1 MSHLIACHPDY
12 AAVHND
18 AQRSSMANLPFET
31 YVSEMSVSLY
41 GWMDLVVAKHL
52 PFSIVEDKTFRRY
65 SNLNPTTAKTLC
77 AAMHKV
83 GKSVEAKIEEVL
95 PARFGVVLDGWSS
108 GGTAYCCVMATFC
121 TDGALHSP
129 MLAFAPMLD
138 EGDLSAHQ
146 HVEFLKVMLE
156 LYRRD
161 LGSITFVVG
170 DNCSVNQAMARE
182 LDVPLVGCASHR
194 LNLAVRKWME
204 RHEHV
209 LDRIQAIMIRARTV
223 KNRAALRA
231 LTHLAPRLRNDT
243 RWSSSYEMV
252 HRFFEIKD
260 ALAMVPDLR
269 SIFPCPGEV
278 DQMGVLRDPMD
289 VIQSFTLAF
298 ERNDLKLNEARAL
311 MDVLCDKFP
320 SMSHHLGMEAEIVK
334 NPLFESAVV
343 RVLDGHIGDL
353 TDDERISLRRFE
365 VATVTGS
372 TDIDTGSSEC
382 LAMDILRV
390 KRAKVAA
397 HVVMGYE
404 DLRCVLPTSNIVE
417 RMFSKAKLVF
427 APLRQRMTP
436 ESLEITMFLGANRAY
451 WNVTTVEEA
460 RRST

>member
-1 MSHLIACHPDY
+1 
-12 AAVHND
+12 
-18 AQRSSMANLPFET
+18 
-31 YVSEMSVSLY
+31 
-41 GWMDLVVAKHL
+41 
-52 PFSIVEDKTFRRY
+52 
-65 SNLNPTTAKTLC
+65 
-77 AAMHKV
+77 
-83 GKSVEAKIEEVL
+83 
-95 PARFGVVLDGWSS
+95 
-108 GGTAYCCVMATFC
+108 
-121 TDGALHSP
+121 
-129 MLAFAPMLD
+129 
-138 EGDLSAHQ
+138 
-146 HVEFLKVMLE
+146 
-156 LYRRD
+156 
-161 LGSITFVVG
+161 
-170 DNCSVNQAMARE
+170 
-182 LDVPLVGCASHR
+182 
-194 LNLAVRKWME
+194 
-204 RHEHV
+204 
-209 LDRIQAIMIRARTV
+209 MIRARTV

-231 LTHLAPRLRNDT
+231 LTHLAPRLRYDT

-278 DQMGVLRDPMD
+278 DQMGVLRDSLD
-289 VIQSFTLAF
+289 IIQSFTLAF
-298 ERNDLKLNEARAL
+298 QRNDLKVNETRAL
-311 MDVLCDKFP
+311 KDVLCDKFP
-320 SMSHHLGMEAEIVK
+320 SMSHHLVMEAEIVK

-343 RVLDGHIGDL
+343 KVLGGHIGYL
-353 TDDERISLRRFE
+353 TDEERISLRRFE

-390 KRAKVAA
+390 KRVKVAA

-404 DLRCVLPTSNIVE
+404 DLLCVLPTSNIVE

>member
-1 MSHLIACHPDY
+1 
-12 AAVHND
+12 
-18 AQRSSMANLPFET
+18 
-31 YVSEMSVSLY
+31 
-41 GWMDLVVAKHL
+41 
-52 PFSIVEDKTFRRY
+52 
-65 SNLNPTTAKTLC
+65 
-77 AAMHKV
+77 
-83 GKSVEAKIEEVL
+83 
-95 PARFGVVLDGWSS
+95 
-108 GGTAYCCVMATFC
+108 MATFC

-146 HVEFLKVMLE
+146 HVEFLKATLE
-156 LYRRD
+156 LYGRD

-209 LDRIQAIMIRARTV
+209 LDRIHAIMLRARTV

-278 DQMGVLRDPMD
+278 DQMGVLRNSLDI
-289 VIQSFTLAF
+289 IQSFTLAF
-298 ERNDLKLNEARAL
+298 QRNDLKLNESRAL

-353 TDDERISLRRFE
+353 TDEERISLRRFE